1 MTTLSLYD
9 SIELNDIITM
19 PLSRS
24 LVKSGKIVKIRKSN
38 QHAKS
43 VLLETG
49 EWFHLSRYNRDYVI
63 TVEENN

>member
-9 SIELNDIITM
+9 SIEIGDTITM
-19 PLSRS
+19 PLSMA

-43 VLLETG
+43 VQVETG
-49 EWFHLSRYNRDYVI
+49 EWFHLSRYNLDYYLG
-63 TVEENN
+63 E